1 MCSGAFI
8 DSVAGLHPDMV
19 LSTIRHL
26 GRHQRVSRGSV
37 ILRGLYVLWDSG
49 PKACYVQRKA
59 KTLYSKQGRYLL
71 L

>member
-19 LSTIRHL
+19 LSTILYL
-26 GRHQRVSRGSV
+26 GRHQRISRSSV

-49 PKACYVQRKA
+49 PKAC
-59 KTLYSKQGRYLL
+59 
-71 L
+71 